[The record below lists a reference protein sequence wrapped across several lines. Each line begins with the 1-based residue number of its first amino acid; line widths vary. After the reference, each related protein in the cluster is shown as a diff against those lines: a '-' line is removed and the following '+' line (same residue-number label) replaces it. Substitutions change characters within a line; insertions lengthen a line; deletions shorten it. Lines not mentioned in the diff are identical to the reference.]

1 MNEEKRRKVEKNGS
15 SNMSLHLSAL
25 QLNYNEEKMDSLV
38 MAPPE
43 ESIIA
48 VCVCGAEV
56 GQSNRHIAVIYSFEV
71 KKRKTEREKVFLCL
85 TLHQISE

>member
-1 MNEEKRRKVEKNGS
+1 
-15 SNMSLHLSAL
+15 
-25 QLNYNEEKMDSLV
+25 MDSLV

-48 VCVCGAEV
+48 VCVCVCGAEV